1 MKTNVIDLYE
11 YFNIKKP
18 DGAKG
23 ILTTYI
29 LDNSYEISLE
39 RKRPAMLVIPGG
51 AYAMCSFREAEPI
64 AIQYL
69 SKGLNAFVLDY
80 SVKPVTYP
88 CQLLEACMS
97 MIYIRENAKELNV
110 DIDHVCAC
118 GFSAGGHLT
127 GMLATMWDEKEV
139 KDILGDKISLARP
152 DAVILSYPVISSK
165 EIGHKGSIINLTGNK
180 EEMFPKF
187 SLEDRV
193 NENSVPAFI
202 WTTADDTCVPSEN
215 SLVMACAY
223 KKYNIPFELHIFP
236 KGNHGLGL
244 ATEETATC
252 NHHVNPSAAQWM
264 DLTEVWLKGRE
275 FVIKNN

>member
-1 MKTNVIDLYE
+1 MKTNVIDLYA
-11 YFNIKKP
+11 YFGIKKP

-23 ILTTYI
+23 TLTTYV
-29 LDNSYEISLE
+29 LDNSEELSLK
-39 RKRPAMLVIPGG
+39 RVRPAMLVIPGG

-64 AIQYL
+64 AVQYL
-69 SKGLNAFVLDY
+69 AKGFCSFVLDY
-80 SVKPVTYP
+80 SVAPVTYP

-97 MIYIRENAKELNV
+97 VIYIRENARELNV
-110 DIDHVCAC
+110 DTEHVCAV

-139 KDILGDKISLARP
+139 KDILGDKIALARP
-152 DAVILSYPVISSK
+152 DGVILSYPVISSK
-165 EIGHKGSIINLTGNK
+165 EIAHKGSIINLTGNK
-180 EEMFPKF
+180 EEMFAKF

-202 WTTADDTCVPSEN
+202 WTTADDTCVPAEN

-244 ATEETATC
+244 AAEETATC
-252 NHHVNPSAAQWM
+252 NHHCNPSAAQWIGLT
-264 DLTEVWLKGRE
+264 DLWLKNNG
-275 FVIKNN
+275 FVIKN